1 MKWASTMGLVLVSL
15 VCSAGSAQE
24 RVGTS
29 PTSATADVEA
39 WIAANPALAT
49 IRTLE
54 QFQAVPGQVA
64 RGVFQTLSAEVQHGL
79 WKRKLAEAMDS
90 GRLDERQLGIV
101 AVADC
106 LLTPELYSSERT
118 SETEELLHNLEADAR
133 TVFTETEF
141 RALFLTLGTE
151 PGTEPVSVEELAPL
165 VVQAA
170 DCECNTHSDYCGGSA
185 SGTSKCVRTGTCRV
199 TQGGCGF
206 LWAYLCNGMCKRI
219 RK

>member
-1 MKWASTMGLVLVSL
+1 MKWASTTGLVLASL

-24 RVGTS
+24 RGTS
-29 PTSATADVEA
+29 PTSSAADVEA
-39 WIAANPALAT
+39 WLAANPAHAS

-54 QFQAVPGQVA
+54 QFQGVPGEVA
-64 RGVFQTLSAEVQHGL
+64 RGVFQTLGADVQHGL
-79 WKRKLAEAMDS
+79 WKEKLAAAIES
-90 GRLDERQLGIV
+90 GRLDERQLGVV
-101 AVADC
+101 AAADC

-118 SETEELLHNLEADAR
+118 SETEELLHSLEADAR
-133 TVFTETEF
+133 TVFGEEEF
-141 RALFLTLGTE
+141 RALFLTLGTATRE
-151 PGTEPVSVEELAPL
+151 PGDAEGLAPL
-165 VVQAA
+165 VVQVAG

-206 LWAYLCNGMCKRI
+206 LWVYLCNGMCKRI